1 MTQAET
7 GQAPPAPELAHLPE
21 APQPVAYGSDFERLK
36 AQPVVNMRSI
46 FNGEDVGFETYDGR
60 KIMLNINML
69 NAVLPEAFK
78 HAHKDEVCAFVHYC
92 ATNRLDPFRKQ
103 VYFIKYDE
111 KAAAAFVAAWTVFID
126 RANRNP
132 NFDGYECGIVWHVQ
146 VGDNVQVVR
155 GQPCDYAPDDTHIIA
170 GGWARAHRK
179 DQSHA
184 RYVEVPI
191 GEMQAKRYDMKAQKK
206 VPTRMWSEA
215 QTTMATKTPSARAI
229 RLLFPDELGGLI
241 AEGESKE
248 IPYEVTAGAANTGF
262 ADAFNG
268 NPKPRPKTHVDQST
282 GEETPAAEPAPNP
295 EAAKQGQRKRFG
307 P

>member
-1 MTQAET
+1 VTQAPT
-7 GQAPPAPELAHLPE
+7 GQAPPPSEKLNLPE
-21 APQPVAYGSDFERLK
+21 AAQPVTYGSDFERLK

-46 FNGEDVGFETYDGR
+46 FNGEDVSFETYDGR

-103 VYFIKYDE
+103 VHFIKYSSE
-111 KAAAAFVAAWTVFID
+111 APAAFVTAWTVFID
-126 RANRNP
+126 RANRNTK
-132 NFDGYECGIVWHVQ
+132 FDGYECGIVWHVKS
-146 VGDNVQVVR
+146 GDAVQVVR
-155 GQPCDYAPDDTHIIA
+155 GQPCDYSPDDTHIIA

-179 DQSHA
+179 DQKFA

-191 GEMQAKRYDMKAQKK
+191 GEMQSKRYDQVKKMK
-206 VPTRMWSEA
+206 VPTRMWAEA
-215 QTTMATKTPSARAI
+215 ETTMATKTPSARAI
-229 RLLFPDELGGLI
+229 RLLFPDELGGLY

-248 IPYEVTAGAANTGF
+248 IPYEVTTAVPGADF
-262 ADAFNG
+262 KDAFSGKHPSNID
-268 NPKPRPKTHVDQST
+268 KST
-282 GEETPAAEPAPNP
+282 GEETPATPNAKAEAP
-295 EAAKQGQRKRFG
+295 KQGQRRRLS